1 MSNQIMMN
9 EFPAQTEN
17 QATLENW
24 RSVPFNKWAFQH
36 VREVVPSAD
45 ISNAPDQVQALE
57 KSDRNLQGLAIP
69 TNDGNIDLYSFL
81 EQTNSDGFVVLHK
94 GCIVTEQYANGMTAT
109 TPHILM
115 SVSKSMLGL
124 LAGILVEQSRLKT
137 EALVSEYIPE
147 LGNTAYKDATVRNLL
162 DMRAGIEF
170 NEDYLLTSGPLIE
183 YRKATGWNPL
193 GLGETASDLRTFF
206 RELTDSDG
214 PHNGRFHYVSPNTD
228 LMAWIIERATG
239 KRYADLMSELLW
251 QPMGAERS
259 AYITVDRLGAA
270 RAAGGMCVTTRDLA
284 RVGQLMVKD
293 GRRGDN
299 QIVPTAWIDDI
310 QNGGDAEAWQGGDFV
325 EHFPGLPF
333 RYRSKWFVLE
343 LGAPVLMCLGIH
355 GQYLF
360 VDRANDIV
368 IAKHSSHAIPLEDE
382 DANLNIRAAIAI
394 RDYLV

>member
-1 MSNQIMMN
+1 MMN

-24 RSVPFNKWAFQH
+24 RSVPFNKWAFHH
-36 VREVVPSAD
+36 VREIVPSAD
-45 ISNAPDQVQALE
+45 IANAPDQVQALE

-94 GCIVTEQYANGMTAT
+94 GCIVTEQYANGMTAI

-284 RVGQLMVKD
+284 RVGQLMVND
-293 GRRGDN
+293 GCRGDN

-310 QNGGDAEAWQGGDFV
+310 QNSGDAEAWQVGDFV

-343 LGAPVLMCLGIH
+343 LGTPILMCLGIH

-368 IAKHSSHAIPLEDE
+368 IAKHSSHVIPLEDE